1 VAKILLEMNPPRFL
15 KSLLRQAA
23 LAALALVFVL
33 PLAWMVAASLRT
45 PGLPPPRTI
54 EWFPNPA
61 AWDNYLRIF
70 ELAPLTRYTLNSLL
84 VVGLAVPL
92 TLLTASWAG
101 LALAQLPADER
112 GPLIRLSI
120 ILLMVPATAVWLG
133 RFFLYKQLGLVNSV
147 LALVAP
153 AFMGTTPFFVLLFY
167 WTFRRFP
174 TELYDSARLDG
185 ANALVVWRY
194 IAFPLARPTAVGVA
208 VLAFVFYWG
217 DFFSPLL
224 YLKSPGLYTLP
235 VGLQL
240 LQQMDRTNY
249 PLLMAAS
256 VVMVVPV
263 LVMFLILH
271 YALLREVRLHE
282 IAGHE

>member
-1 VAKILLEMNPPRFL
+1 MNPTRFF
-15 KSLLRQAA
+15 KTLLRHTGLVV
-23 LAALALVFVL
+23 LAAVFVL
-33 PLAWMVAASLRT
+33 PLAWVVAASLRA

-54 EWFPNPA
+54 EWLPNPV

-70 ELAPLTRYTLNSLL
+70 ELVPLIRYTLNSLI
-84 VVGLAVPL
+84 VVGLAVPI
-92 TLLTASWAG
+92 TLVTASWAG

-112 GPLIRLSI
+112 EPLVRLSI
-120 ILLMVPATAVWLG
+120 VLLMVPPTAVWLG
-133 RFFLYKQLGLVNSV
+133 RFFLYKQLGLMNSV
-147 LALVAP
+147 WALVAP

-174 TELYDSARLDG
+174 TDLYDSARLDG
-185 ANALVVWRY
+185 ANVLAVWRH

-208 VLAFVFYWG
+208 VLAFIFYWG

-256 VVMVVPV
+256 VVTIAPV
-263 LVMFLILH
+263 LLMFLALQ
-271 YALLREVRLHE
+271 AVLLREARLN
-282 IAGHE
+282 GLFGR